1 LWATLREAMAGS
13 EQDYTEGPIGRAVIL
28 LSIPMVA
35 EMLLESVF
43 AVVDVF
49 VVSRLG
55 ADAVATVGITESII
69 ALIYSV
75 AMGLSMATT
84 AMVARRTGE
93 KDPDGAARA
102 AVQAIALGVI
112 VSVVLGL
119 AFGIFAPD
127 LLRLLGASESV
138 VQMGTRYARIMLG
151 GNITVML
158 LYLINAIFR
167 GVGDAS
173 IAMRVL
179 WLGNALNIVLA
190 PCLVFGLGP
199 FPELGV
205 TGAAVATNLGRG
217 TAVLYQVWKLVKH
230 TPRLSIR
237 REHLVL
243 HPPTMAALLRV
254 AASGSVQILV
264 ATASWVGLVRILTSF
279 GSAAVAGYTIGMRVI
294 VFALM
299 PCFGM
304 ANAAA
309 TLVGQSL
316 GANKPERAE
325 RSVWIAAGYNMIFLG
340 AVGVI
345 FVVFAGPIARL
356 FSTDPVVVGYAET
369 CLRVVSYGFL
379 FYAAGMVLEQ
389 AFNGAGD
396 TWTPTVLNFFCF
408 WLFEI
413 PMAWAL
419 AKPLGIGPLGVFISV
434 ALGFSVLAVLAAIM
448 FRRGKWKLKKI

>member
-1 LWATLREAMAGS
+1 
-13 EQDYTEGPIGRAVIL
+13 
-28 LSIPMVA
+28 
-35 EMLLESVF
+35 
-43 AVVDVF
+43 
-49 VVSRLG
+49 
-55 ADAVATVGITESII
+55 
-69 ALIYSV
+69 
-75 AMGLSMATT
+75 
-84 AMVARRTGE
+84 
-93 KDPDGAARA
+93 
-102 AVQAIALGVI
+102 
-112 VSVVLGL
+112 
-119 AFGIFAPD
+119 
-127 LLRLLGASESV
+127 
-138 VQMGTRYARIMLG
+138 
-151 GNITVML
+151 
-158 LYLINAIFR
+158 
-167 GVGDAS
+167 
-173 IAMRVL
+173 
-179 WLGNALNIVLA
+179 VLA

-217 TAVLYQVWKLVKH
+217 TAVLYQVWKLVRH

-243 HPPTMAALLRV
+243 HPATMGALLRV
-254 AASGSVQILV
+254 AASGSVQILI

-325 RSVWIAAGYNMIFLG
+325 RSVWIAAGYNMVFLG
-340 AVGVI
+340 VVGVI
-345 FVVFAGPIARL
+345 FVIFAGPIAGV
-356 FSTDPVVVGYAET
+356 FTTDPVVKGYAES

-408 WLFEI
+408 WVFEI

-419 AKPLGIGPLGVFISV
+419 AKPMGIGPLGVFVSV

-448 FRRGKWKLKKI
+448 FRRGRWKLKKI